1 MGCSSGYPLVYWVE
15 YVRHLGGSGSP
26 VLLIQTRCDR
36 PQDEAVR
43 PPVPDEALADFP
55 FRKIVQYSARLDRGR
70 AALDDTLAQAVAWM
84 TEQEGVVT
92 VGAGRLRV
100 KRRLEELRDA
110 DAGLPSEQRR
120 YRTISQE
127 HFQQLCSEEGGISSP
142 EYLLGYLHNAGTVF
156 YRRGLFGDRII
167 LDQSWALDAVYAVFN
182 RQRCYRQLRQLG
194 GRFARPLLESL
205 VWDDH
210 SVDEQKLFLSM
221 MVSCGI
227 CFVHRH
233 RTDDDEEDQF
243 IAPDLLPD
251 RGEVQ
256 GEIAARWMRSCPSR
270 QFEYALLHPGMMRSV
285 ISRIGSLAGMTALYW
300 RGGLCVYEETTSSRR

>member
-1 MGCSSGYPLVYWVE
+1 LIGAPDALWYKPSLRQLVLHEVHLPGVPVEVLSQSQSDDCLQSLRAHLRDLAEGRVALPDVKLMVLGNGRVGKTQICRRLRGETYDDAVLSTHGIIVTSATLPAPEEGEAAKLHIWDFGGQDIYHGTHALFIRASAIFLLVWTPERERAGEQVHDGMLFRDYPLVYWVE

-70 AALDDTLAQAVAWM
+70 AALDDALAQAVAWM

-110 DAGLPSEQRR
+110 DAGLPSDQRR

-127 HFQQLCSEEGGISSP
+127 RVDIKVHAA
-142 EYLLGYLHNAGTVF
+142 H
-156 YRRGLFGDRII
+156 
-167 LDQSWALDAVYAVFN
+167 
-182 RQRCYRQLRQLG
+182 
-194 GRFARPLLESL
+194 RP
-205 VWDDH
+205 
-210 SVDEQKLFLSM
+210 
-221 MVSCGI
+221 
-227 CFVHRH
+227 R
-233 RTDDDEEDQF
+233 
-243 IAPDLLPD
+243 
-251 RGEVQ
+251 
-256 GEIAARWMRSCPSR
+256 
-270 QFEYALLHPGMMRSV
+270 
-285 ISRIGSLAGMTALYW
+285 
-300 RGGLCVYEETTSSRR
+300 